1 MTGFCASMLWP
12 GSLIWVAEALP
23 FCGVTVYALMAAGGD
38 LGGALG
44 SQLVGVITDGV
55 AAMPRAAELA
65 LSMGITPE
73 QLGMKAGMIFS
84 AVFPMLGAA
93 LCLFIIRKQR
103 AKKQR
108 DNI

>member
-1 MTGFCASMLWP
+1 
-12 GSLIWVAEALP
+12 
-23 FCGVTVYALMAAGGD
+23 MAAGGD

-73 QLGMKAGMIFS
+73 QLGMKSGMLVGMLFPLAGIF
-84 AVFPMLGAA
+84 VFFKILS
-93 LCLFIIRKQR
+93 
-103 AKKQR
+103 AKKKRMQATE
-108 DNI
+108 